1 MRILLVVNY
10 FGGGGGVQNINIT
23 LGGQLTAK
31 GNDLFYVLG
40 KENFKIDL
48 LGG

>member
-1 MRILLVVNY
+1 M
-10 FGGGGGVQNINIT
+10 GGGGGGTQNVNIT
-23 LGGQLTAK
+23 LSGQLTAK
-31 GNDLFYVLG
+31 GRDLVYVLG